1 VGNNNE
7 EEEERATAAQRK
19 SSRSTAFRGEM
30 KDPRHSIAELLRTT
44 TVASGDIG
52 IKRRGS
58 RQQSSLES
66 QEGNDEE
73 NEVVAFD
80 SPTARRK
87 KKAVVKSPDKQ
98 HSKRRMTKVSRVDIS
113 CVEAENRC

>member
-1 VGNNNE
+1 VKEDEPEKSNNDDGKDEDEFFAGVGDNDE
-7 EEEERATAAQRK
+7 EEEEKATAAQRK

-30 KDPRHSIAELLRTT
+30 KDPSHSIADLLRTT

-58 RQQSSLES
+58 RQRSSLES
-66 QEGNDEE
+66 REGN
-73 NEVVAFD
+73 NEDDDVIAFD

-87 KKAVVKSPDKQ
+87 KTAIVKSPAK
-98 HSKRRMTKVSRVDIS
+98 
-113 CVEAENRC
+113 